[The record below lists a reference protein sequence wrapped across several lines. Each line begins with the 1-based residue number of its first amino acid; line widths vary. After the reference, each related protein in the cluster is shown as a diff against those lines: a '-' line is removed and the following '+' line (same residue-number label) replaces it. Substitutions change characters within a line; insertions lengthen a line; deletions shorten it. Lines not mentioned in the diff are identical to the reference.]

1 MIWRVGTNSRNSIE
15 KYLPPWLLKSR
26 FNSWNRM
33 ILRFHQGSA
42 SWIGS
47 RIETGVDSSD
57 LAQTRA
63 SLGRLANLRRVRK
76 FMKFSKRH
84 RFEAELLPY
93 SWVVTPWPCCA
104 EAATHRC
111 SLASSSLALSRGPP
125 SSSAVAASL
134 VLTCAPSFA
143 SRHNAKVISP
153 LSPLLSWPNSSVWF
167 DFNCA
172 SSLIVW
178 FDFNCASST
187 GWLCIFHCLD
197 AFDFNDFCVI
207 FVWLSSFLLLDMLL
221 GKVPYCSQQHFLSSL
236 LCRRQLHYYPHH
248 VQNEEFL
255 CSEWW

>member
-153 LSPLLSWPNSSVWF
+153 LSSLLSWPNSPLCDSI
-167 DFNCA
+167 
-172 SSLIVW
+172 LIVHLPLV
-178 FDFNCASST
+178 DCASST
-187 GWLCIFHCLD
+187 
-197 AFDFNDFCVI
+197 A
-207 FVWLSSFLLLDMLL
+207 
-221 GKVPYCSQQHFLSSL
+221 
-236 LCRRQLHYYPHH
+236 
-248 VQNEEFL
+248 
-255 CSEWW
+255 